1 MFENLFHIEILELLI
16 QSEDSSK
23 PMDIGKAMATKA
35 KSVCK
40 NTNHFT
46 MMQIILGFIVDAM
59 IDCFSI
65 SQMVN
70 GRLFFSNKYGI
81 LVCFC
86 FFLLIFAKE
95 TIAYPSLCAS
105 EHLCWSFITNH
116 INWKNNENNYHS

>member
-23 PMDIGKAMATKA
+23 PMGIGKAMATKA

-65 SQMVN
+65 SQMMN
-70 GRLFFSNKYGI
+70 RRLFFSNKYGI